1 MSEPRFASIRETS
14 KLTGLS
20 MYYIRRSVRNG
31 EIPHIRSGEKY
42 LINLSALAELLNAQS
57 NTKRSKMAEAKPG
70 AD

>member
-20 MYYIRRSVRNG
+20 MYYIRRAVRNG
-31 EIPHIRSGEKY
+31 DIPHIRSGEKY
-42 LINLSALAELLNAQS
+42 LINLSALAERLDAQS
-57 NTKRSKMAEAKPG
+57 KTSSKTADAKPG